1 MELFQAASKVAQP
14 RRASQVTG
22 WSLNLDIRY
31 SDLWGFCPK
40 YRPVR
45 TRYSSSI
52 FGDGVKSPI
61 HILLVEDD
69 SSDAI
74 LIERE
79 LRKGG
84 LEYRSVRV
92 QSREEYINALH
103 RHAPDIILSDHGL
116 PAFDGLSALAIA
128 KETVPN
134 VPFIFVTG
142 SLGEEMAIKTL
153 KSGAADYVL
162 KHALQNLVPAVK
174 RALSQAADRARRKEA
189 EQELRRSQARKSAIL
204 DCALDAIITID
215 HEGKIH
221 AWNRAAEEIFGYT
234 RDQAIGKE
242 MAELIVPLDL
252 RVAQRQALIQ
262 YVSGRQSMPV
272 SRRYETRA
280 MRADGSE
287 FPAEIALA
295 RIPLEGLP
303 MFTGFVRDI
312 TERKRT
318 EEHIRELNLDLE
330 RRVRERTAQLESANK
345 ELEAFSYSVSHDLR
359 APVRHIEGFIQ
370 VLEPMTAGKLND
382 EARHVLSMMSQSARH
397 MGRLIEGLLAFSR
410 MNRAEMTFTEVDM
423 TILVDDA
430 RNELRNQAR
439 DRSIEWVIAALPVV
453 RGDPITLRQ
462 VLVNLL
468 SNALKYTA
476 TRPQARIEIGV
487 CEGEDDCVFYV
498 RDNGVGFQSQY
509 TNRLFGV
516 FQRLHPAT
524 QFEGTGIGLA
534 IVRRIIARHG
544 GTTWAE
550 GEQDQ
555 GATFYFTLPKNPEA
569 AVLRAEEREAQVTD
583 ARAR

>member
-1 MELFQAASKVAQP
+1 
-14 RRASQVTG
+14 
-22 WSLNLDIRY
+22 
-31 SDLWGFCPK
+31 
-40 YRPVR
+40 
-45 TRYSSSI
+45 
-52 FGDGVKSPI
+52 
-61 HILLVEDD
+61 LVEDD

-84 LEYRSVRV
+84 LEYQAHRV
-92 QSREEYINALH
+92 QTKDEYVNALH
-103 RHAPDIILSDHGL
+103 QDQPDIILSDHGL
-116 PAFDGLSALAIA
+116 PAFDGLIALAIA
-128 KETVPN
+128 KETVPD

-153 KSGAADYVL
+153 KSGATDYVL

-174 RALSQAADRARRKEA
+174 RALSQAADRARRKQA
-189 EQELRRSQARKSAIL
+189 EEELRRSQARKSAIL

-234 RDQAIGKE
+234 REQALGKE
-242 MAELIVPLDL
+242 MAELIVPVDL
-252 RVAQRQALIQ
+252 RVIQRQALIQ
-262 YVSGRQSMPV
+262 YVSQRQSMAV

-312 TERKRT
+312 TERKQT

-330 RRVRERTAQLESANK
+330 RRVRERTAQLEAANK

-359 APVRHIEGFIQ
+359 APVRHIEGFIH
-370 VLEPMTAGKLND
+370 VLQPLTAGKLND
-382 EARHVLSMMSQSARH
+382 EARHILDMMSKSARQ
-397 MGRLIEGLLAFSR
+397 MGQLIEGLLAFSR
-410 MNRAEMTFTEVDM
+410 MNRTEMTFTEVDM
-423 TILVDDA
+423 AALVDDA

-439 DRSIEWVIAALPVV
+439 DRSIEWIIGPLRVL

-462 VLVNLL
+462 VFVNLL

-476 TRPQARIEIGV
+476 TRPQAIIEIGV
-487 CEGEDDCVFYV
+487 SEGEDDCVFYV
-498 RDNGVGFQSQY
+498 RDNGVGFEPQY
-509 TNRLFGV
+509 TDRLFGV
-516 FQRLHPAT
+516 FQRLHPAS

-550 GEQDQ
+550 GERDQ

-569 AVLRAEEREAQVTD
+569 AALQAEAQLAD
-583 ARAR
+583 CHAH